1 MYFYNKWGD
10 YLFKEIL
17 IDKINQNHFI
27 TDKKLDISI
36 ISKNDEFISKLVK
49 DLNNLG
55 FNVKLIPNLNNF
67 DIGEDCD
74 ILISNDV
81 NYDVGNVISRLNI
94 IKVLISSDND
104 SRYDICL
111 DKTLNACELMDI
123 IKEKYL

>member
-1 MYFYNKWGD
+1 MN
-10 YLFKEIL
+10 
-17 IDKINQNHFI
+17 
-27 TDKKLDISI
+27 
-36 ISKNDEFISKLVK
+36 
-49 DLNNLG
+49 
-55 FNVKLIPNLNNF
+55 
-67 DIGEDCD
+67 

-81 NYDVGNVISRLNI
+81 NYDVSNVISRLNI